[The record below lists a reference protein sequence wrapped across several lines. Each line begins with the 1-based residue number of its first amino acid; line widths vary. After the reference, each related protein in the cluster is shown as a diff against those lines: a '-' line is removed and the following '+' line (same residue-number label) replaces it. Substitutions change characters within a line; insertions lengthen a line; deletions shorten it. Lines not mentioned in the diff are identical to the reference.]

1 VAVSSLDSGAVK
13 NEDEQQQ
20 TEPTLQVSSP
30 VLKCRHQHAGHCQ
43 L

>member
-1 VAVSSLDSGAVK
+1 VGGLDSGAVK
-13 NEDEQQQ
+13 DEDEQQQ

-30 VLKCRHQHAGHCQ
+30 VLKCRRQHAGHCQ